1 MSATA
6 LGHAFARQR
15 VGRPVARTSP
25 AAPWPGQGLRLGGS
39 LGMLP
44 VRSWIPSR
52 WNVEMAGG
60 DFPML
65 RQMLFHAPLSQ
76 QLCQPKQGLT
86 KKVPAG
92 VCASAVGEAQTRRR
106 QSIPLRL
113 RPWKQ
118 KIIEGDV

>member
-1 MSATA
+1 MAGTGAAARGLFRDAA
-6 LGHAFARQR
+6 L
-15 VGRPVARTSP
+15 
-25 AAPWPGQGLRLGGS
+25 
-39 LGMLP
+39 
-44 VRSWIPSR
+44 RSWIPSR
-52 WNVEMAGG
+52 WDVELDGT

-76 QLCQPKQGLT
+76 QLYRPKQGLR

-92 VCASAVGEAQTRRR
+92 VCASAVGEAQTQRR

-118 KIIEGDV
+118 KIIEGDA

>member
-1 MSATA
+1 MSAAA
-6 LGHAFARQR
+6 LGHVFAGQR

-25 AAPWPGQGLRLGGS
+25 AAPWLGQGLRLGGS
-39 LGMLP
+39 LGMLLL
-44 VRSWIPSR
+44 RRWIPSR
-52 WNVEMAGG
+52 WNVELAGG

-65 RQMLFHAPLSQ
+65 GQMLFHATLSQ
-76 QLCQPKQGLT
+76 QLCQPKQVLR

-92 VCASAVGEAQTRRR
+92 VCASGVGEAQTRRR

-118 KIIEGDV
+118 KIIEGDA